1 MDVEICESAKI
12 YDDDND
18 DDDDDDDDDEF
29 VVGDMV
35 VCKLDRFEMYI
46 VFNEYRFFLR

>member
-18 DDDDDDDDDEF
+18 DDDDDDDDDDEF

-35 VCKLDRFEMYI
+35 VCKLDRFT
-46 VFNEYRFFLR
+46 FSHFLPP